1 MRLFAIFLLIC
12 SASSFTFIS
21 PSRIVRNN
29 GLKAAEIDGVFEKGM
44 KEWNEEYPQFSK
56 FGWGPSTKAERW
68 NGRHAM
74 FGWVVICATAY
85 AQGHGLIPDA
95 DLPLDLKQWGTLAT
109 ISGKTT
115 LTNERA
121 VVLIANV
128 HALVMSLC
136 ATLAPLPFSD
146 QLLLQDGESDEKPYG
161 VIPDFKTG
169 LTLEAEI
176 MNGRMAMMGLITVI
190 AASAIEHKS
199 IIAVVNEWL
208 GGAYGNVG

>member
-1 MRLFAIFLLIC
+1 MRVLLFLTLL
-12 SASSFTFIS
+12 SFASSFTFTPTRMGRVS
-21 PSRIVRNN
+21 
-29 GLKAAEIDGVFEKGM
+29 GLRAAEIDGIFEKGEECCST
-44 KEWNEEYPQFSK
+44 EWLN
-56 FGWGPSTKAERW
+56 
-68 NGRHAM
+68 

-85 AQGHGLIPDA
+85 AQGHNLIPDA

-121 VVLIANV
+121 IVLIANV
-128 HALVMSLC
+128 HALVMSVC
-136 ATLAPLPFSD
+136 AALAPLPFSD
-146 QLLLQDGESDEKPYG
+146 QLLLKDGEEDEKPYG
-161 VIPDFKTG
+161 IIPEFKTG
-169 LTLEAEI
+169 LTMEAEI